1 MQENIHT
8 NWNLARYFYSSI
20 QDPQIEKDFSE
31 YKDFITN
38 NIIKKYPQKIR
49 NLGSKEEWTEF
60 FEDVDEH
67 EVHRNITKI
76 FLYFNY
82 EQSLDT
88 QNQEVIKQL
97 AIYSNKARD
106 LQEQLLFLD
115 EEFKA
120 IGFETLMELSKKEDL
135 ENFSKFFIDKANT
148 LKYELDTPI
157 ERALLL
163 TSQARAKNCNTQL
176 FEELHNSFEFKFR
189 DEEGNEKVGSEE
201 DLMFYVQHENRE
213 LREQVHTS
221 LKGVYLQKSH
231 QITLGNVYSSI
242 VKDSV
247 ATVKLRS
254 YNTVMS
260 PRNLGEDM
268 EDETINFL
276 LKEVEE
282 KLYPLYKRF
291 LELKKKALGVE
302 SLRPWDISAP
312 LGELKTSFKFED
324 GVELLLETFKEVN
337 QELYE
342 YSKEMFEQERVD
354 VFSKKGKRG
363 GAYCSYYKKFDSM
376 VLLNYNATLNDIS
389 TIAHEFGHAYHGHL
403 LQSQPTRYY
412 DTGLCIAETAS
423 VFNEL
428 LLSSKLL
435 EKLNNLEKLYVLND
449 ELGGFFGT
457 ITRQIMY
464 IMFEKRVHESFY
476 NDEELTYTDFNVM
489 FREEQEK
496 LTQGIVE
503 FATSKEEDFSWSRIP
518 HIYYTPF
525 YCYSYAFGQILSI
538 SLFEKFNQSDDKQ
551 EFFSMYKKFLQTG
564 SSKTP
569 KEALLEIG
577 VDINSEEFYDK
588 AVEFIS
594 SKLDEFENVLKEE
607 KLI

>member
-1 MQENIHT
+1 MQQEIHT
-8 NWNLARYFYSSI
+8 NWNLERYFYSSI
-20 QDPQIEKDFSE
+20 QDPQIEIDFKE
-31 YKDFITN
+31 YREFITK
-38 NIIKKYPQKIR
+38 NIIEKYPQKLR
-49 NLGSKEEWTEF
+49 NLESKEEWAQF

-82 EQSLDT
+82 KQSLDT
-88 QNQEVIKQL
+88 QNQDVIKQL
-97 AIYSNKARD
+97 ATYSNKLRD
-106 LQEQLLFLD
+106 LEEQLLFLD

-120 IGFETLMELSKKEDL
+120 IGFEKLIELSKREDL
-135 ENFSKFFIDKANT
+135 QEFSKFFIDKANA
-148 LKYELDTPI
+148 LKYELDSTI

-163 TSQARAKNCNTQL
+163 TSQSRAGNCNTQL
-176 FEELHNSFEFKFR
+176 FEELHNSFEFKYQ
-189 DEEGNEKVGSEE
+189 DEEGNENVGTEAE
-201 DLMFYVQHENRE
+201 LMFYALHKDRK

-221 LKGVYLQKSH
+221 LKDVYLQTSH

-247 ATVKLRS
+247 ASVKLRG
-254 YNTVMS
+254 YDTIMS

-268 EDETINFL
+268 EDETIIFL
-276 LKEVEE
+276 LQQVEE
-282 KLYPLYKRF
+282 KFYPLYRRY
-291 LELKKKALGVE
+291 LQLKKQALNVE
-302 SLRPWDISAP
+302 NLRPWDVSAP
-312 LGELKTSFKFED
+312 LGEIHTSFKFED
-324 GVELLLETFKEVN
+324 GVQLLFDTFKEVN

-363 GAYCSYYKKFDSM
+363 GAYCSFYKNFDSM

-403 LQSQPTRYY
+403 LQAQPTRYY
-412 DTGLCIAETAS
+412 ETGLCIAETAS

-435 EKLNNLEKLYVLND
+435 EKLDTLEKVYVLND

-464 IMFEKRVHESFY
+464 ILFEKRVHESFY

-496 LTQGIVE
+496 LAGGVIE

-538 SLFEKFNQSDDKQ
+538 SLFEKFTQSDDKK
-551 EFFSMYKKFLQTG
+551 EFFSMYKKFLQAG

-569 KEALLEIG
+569 KDALLEIG
-577 VDINSEEFYDK
+577 IDINSSEFYDK
-588 AVEFIS
+588 AVEFIC